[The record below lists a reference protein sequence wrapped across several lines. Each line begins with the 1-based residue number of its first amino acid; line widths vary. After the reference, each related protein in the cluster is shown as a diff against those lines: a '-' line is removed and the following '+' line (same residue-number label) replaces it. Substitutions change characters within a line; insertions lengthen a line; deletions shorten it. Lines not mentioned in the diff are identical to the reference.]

1 MIDFKGK
8 TYWLIGASEGL
19 GRALAHD
26 LDRDGARL
34 VLSARSQD
42 RLQQLADELTDA
54 RVVPI
59 DVTDAKMVQSAV
71 EQVGEVD
78 GVVYIAGAYDPMRA
92 TEWDSKSAMMMCNV
106 NFIGAMHVLGH
117 MVPALVA
124 KGRGDIT
131 LIGSLAGYRGLPAS
145 IGYSASKAALVSL
158 AETLRF
164 DLKDTGVVVRVVNP
178 GFIET
183 RLTQKNTFKMPML
196 MTPEEAA
203 KHVLKAMRTTRFR
216 TDFPAPFSWG
226 IRLLEYL
233 PDLVVYRG
241 K

>member
-26 LDRDGARL
+26 LDTDGARL

-78 GVVYIAGAYDPMRA
+78 GVVYIAGAYDPVRA

-145 IGYSASKAALVSL
+145 VGYSASKAALVSL

>member
-26 LDRDGARL
+26 LDTDGARL

-71 EQVGEVD
+71 ERVGEVD

-145 IGYSASKAALVSL
+145 VGYSASKAALVSL

>member
-26 LDRDGARL
+26 LDTDGARL